1 MKNIRINRIES
12 RLNGVE
18 PSQTDEGYW
27 LYKNIK
33 IARSGLFDWGVSELE
48 QDGISKIF
56 PDLKKNQV
64 VKLLRPPEAFT
75 VAVLESA
82 NLKSITDDH
91 PRDGLVNPANYQRH
105 EKGQIFNI
113 LFDGEFLIADLLIKD
128 EKLFRQIKSGK
139 KEVSIG
145 YTYVQP
151 VNFVKGLHYVALEYI
166 VSINHLA
173 FVFKGRAGS
182 ECRVNKKFNKRG
194 NQMNEEEILAKLEES
209 ARLNSDLLK
218 RLNEAEEKK
227 MKKEKEEEDRMNSE
241 KEKMKKDEEAVYEKK
256 KADLDSRENAVTKK
270 ELEFSQ
276 KFEELKSR
284 ENDVFMSPVD
294 FMAFSE
300 MASYDSILG
309 WFKGQEKSGRDS
321 TSALMKVVA
330 DVIKKRENEALAA
343 KEREGVFG
351 EKKDSSVKQID
362 SRKNENLMFPAGM
375 IAQ

>member
-1 MKNIRINRIES
+1 
-12 RLNGVE
+12 
-18 PSQTDEGYW
+18 
-27 LYKNIK
+27 
-33 IARSGLFDWGVSELE
+33 
-48 QDGISKIF
+48 
-56 PDLKKNQV
+56 
-64 VKLLRPPEAFT
+64 
-75 VAVLESA
+75 
-82 NLKSITDDH
+82 
-91 PRDGLVNPANYQRH
+91 
-105 EKGQIFNI
+105 
-113 LFDGEFLIADLLIKD
+113 
-128 EKLFRQIKSGK
+128 
-139 KEVSIG
+139 
-145 YTYVQP
+145 
-151 VNFVKGLHYVALEYI
+151 
-166 VSINHLA
+166 
-173 FVFKGRAGS
+173 
-182 ECRVNKKFNKRG
+182 
-194 NQMNEEEILAKLEES
+194 LAKLEES